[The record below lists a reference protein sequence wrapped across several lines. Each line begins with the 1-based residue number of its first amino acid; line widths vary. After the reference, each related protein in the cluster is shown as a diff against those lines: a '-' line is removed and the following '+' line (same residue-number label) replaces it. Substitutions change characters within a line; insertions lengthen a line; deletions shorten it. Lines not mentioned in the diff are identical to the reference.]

1 MTNPLTLRGIELT
14 FLGETKNVIFT
25 PGLAGVEY

>member
-14 FLGETKNVIFT
+14 FLGETKNVIS
-25 PGLAGVEY
+25 PRVSRG